1 MTYLFDAFRLRPLR
15 CLRPHHKSVMGR
27 PSAGTTNDVPR
38 LRRSHTARSRVDQAT
53 RREGFVYLD
62 ESGEAGF
69 LRTTFKAICSSQVCH
84 TRGHWEPPSAFGAS
98 GGRPAVR
105 PARGLY
111 RAVLPAT
118 SLAADRAA
126 R

>member
-1 MTYLFDAFRLRPLR
+1 
-15 CLRPHHKSVMGR
+15 MGR
-27 PSAGTTNDVPR
+27 PSANTTDDVPR
-38 LRRSHTARSRVDQAT
+38 LRRSHGEIPGGPGDAPGRV
-53 RREGFVYLD
+53 RPPGRIRG
-62 ESGEAGF
+62 AGF

-84 TRGHWEPPSAFGAS
+84 TRGHWEPPLLSERVVVDVLFDQ
-98 GGRPAVR
+98 RR
-105 PARGLY
+105 LC